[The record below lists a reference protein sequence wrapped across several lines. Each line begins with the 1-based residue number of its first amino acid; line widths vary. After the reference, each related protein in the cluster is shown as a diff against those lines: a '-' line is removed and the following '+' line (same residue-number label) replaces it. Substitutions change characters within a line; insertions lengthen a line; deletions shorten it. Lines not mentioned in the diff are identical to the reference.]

1 MGKPVTSATT
11 TPPIA
16 QIVALLGRK
25 WLMRVIWE
33 LRGQALSF
41 RQLQQACGD
50 ISPTV
55 LNQRIKDLVA
65 TGLVERGDAGYR
77 LTSQGRELLQVY
89 RPLSD
94 WAERW
99 VASTGGYPPKA

>member
-1 MGKPVTSATT
+1 VTS
-11 TPPIA
+11 PPIA

-33 LRGQALSF
+33 LRGDPLSF

-65 TGLVERGDAGYR
+65 TGLVERQADGYA
-77 LTSQGRELLQVY
+77 LTGFGRDLLEVY
-89 RPLSD
+89 KPLSA
-94 WAERW
+94 WATRW
-99 VASTGGYPPKA
+99 VDATGGYP